1 MRAVKGALALLV
13 LGATLVAATGC
24 GGDDEP
30 PAEAWANDVCTAI
43 SDWRTTIEGI
53 VSDLQSQLTSPDAG
67 AAVKDAIAS
76 GVDATTQLKDELQGI
91 GPPETEAGEE
101 AKQALDDF
109 ADQAAQTADD
119 VEAQAQKLP
128 DSGSVSELLSQLTP
142 MAASLESL
150 AREGQSQLQDLEQLD
165 PSGEIQDGVDNAEA
179 CQSLM
184 GNS

>member
-1 MRAVKGALALLV
+1 MRTAFALLV
-13 LGATLVAATGC
+13 LGAALVAATGC

-30 PAEAWANDVCTAI
+30 PAEAWANDVCTSI

-76 GVDATTQLKDELQGI
+76 GVDATTELKDELQAI
-91 GPPETEAGEE
+91 GPPETEAGDE
-101 AKQALDDF
+101 AKKALDEF
-109 ADQAAQTADD
+109 ADDAAQTADD
-119 VEAQAQKLP
+119 VQAQAQKLP
-128 DSGSVSELLSQLTP
+128 DSGSVSELLGQLTP

-150 AREGQSQLQDLEQLD
+150 AQEGQAKLNDLEQLD
-165 PSGEIQDGVDNAEA
+165 PSGEIQDGVENAEA

>member
-1 MRAVKGALALLV
+1 MKAALALLV
-13 LGATLVAATGC
+13 LAAAFVAGTGC

-30 PAEAWANDVCTAI
+30 PAEAWANDVCTSI

-53 VSDLQSQLTSPDAG
+53 VGDVQSQITSGNAG
-67 AAVKDAIAS
+67 AAIKDAVAS
-76 GVDATTQLKDELQGI
+76 GVDATTQLKDELQAI
-91 GPPETEAGEE
+91 GAPETEAGEE

-109 ADQAAQTADD
+109 ADDAAQTAED
-119 VEAQAQKLP
+119 VQAQAQKLP

-142 MAASLESL
+142 LAASLESL
-150 AREGQSQLQDLEQLD
+150 AQEGQAKLNDLEQLD
-165 PSGEIQDGVDNAEA
+165 PSGEIQDGVENAES